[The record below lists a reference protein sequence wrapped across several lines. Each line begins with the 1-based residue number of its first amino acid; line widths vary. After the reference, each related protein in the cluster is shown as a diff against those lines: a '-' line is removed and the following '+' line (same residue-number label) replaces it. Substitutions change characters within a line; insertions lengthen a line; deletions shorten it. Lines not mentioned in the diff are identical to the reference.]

1 MARRN
6 QDKGLYLPLRIN
18 LDEWEKSLM
27 GADKELKQ
35 AMRKMTAE
43 IKDLKFRY
51 SVEIEGA
58 KASGDYMRAIQL
70 RTAQTNQL
78 LETQTQIVNRLANA
92 YAKLDNKDSDKAR
105 NMEKEL
111 NVQRK
116 ILYQLQ
122 QEQSNI
128 GEGIGSMISD
138 ALASASPEFAKFRN
152 VVKSVSGE
160 LVAMTGVSK
169 TALTALKGLGGAAI
183 FAVGTYQ
190 GLKLV
195 TNNLHNMAN
204 AASEA
209 AEPIYQLREEMGS
222 TYEEAERLHTAVKV
236 DGGDARVLVAD
247 LNQLFRSMKRG
258 NGDTSMA
265 AKTMKAYGVE
275 LADASGHMKS
285 HIEMLRELANGF
297 KRAQAVGQG
306 ADFLAG
312 TGLGNN
318 KYMHLLNDLDY
329 YLNKADEVNNATKKE
344 YAELHNLNDMRAAAA
359 ESARE
364 LAIAKG
370 QLYGGYATENLQKEI
385 DANKALAKYYQDNA
399 DNVKKWAK
407 AQGEL
412 SAVFTDMSTAKDLA
426 LVEIGDKLV
435 DLLNKYKDL
444 AEYIQDN
451 PLAKYFGGGVSYI
464 QMNMLPKWL
473 ANKGGEWF
481 KGKLDTAQ
489 QMREQE
495 QSEREYMAEIE
506 DMQKN
511 INEEYRKQEQEKI
524 TAVRE
529 RVEEEKKAAEAYK
542 KFNDA
547 MFNATASDYDKAIKR
562 IQDEKQAFLDA
573 KVSEVDAERLYAI
586 QKAQIDQQYY
596 DKRKQE
602 EDAIAKKTQESYQK
616 QIEAA
621 KRAREAS
628 ISEAEQTLRTNLKL
642 VRYMERV
649 RKQGGDYQTE
659 GRQYAEKLYLRQNG
673 FRQTDIDLLKQFGV
687 SFVKD
692 IANVRDR
699 LFSDFAPAQNVT
711 TNNNTTNINIDRPV
725 LTDESLIN
733 QLASKVADKLAP
745 AFQQPASGNSL

>member
-1 MARRN
+1 MARN

-27 GADKELKQ
+27 GADADLKK
-35 AMRKMTAE
+35 AMRQMTSE

-78 LETQTQIVNRLANA
+78 LETQTRIVNALSKA
-92 YAKLDNKDSDKAR
+92 YANLDK
-105 NMEKEL
+105 EKEDPEKVRKWENEL

-128 GEGIGSMISD
+128 GEGIGAMISD

-152 VVKSVSGE
+152 IVKSVSGE

-183 FAVGTYQ
+183 LAAGAYQ

-195 TNNLHNMAN
+195 TNNLHDMAN
-204 AASEA
+204 AAAEA
-209 AEPIYQLREEMGS
+209 AEPVYQLREEMGS

-285 HIEMLRELANGF
+285 HIEVVRELANGL

-318 KYMHLLNDLDY
+318 KWMHLLNDLDY

-344 YAELHNLNDMRAAAA
+344 YTELHNLNDMRAAAA

-399 DNVKKWAK
+399 NNVKEWAK

-412 SAVFTDMSTAKDLA
+412 AATFVDIKNAKDMFASDTVNTFASLLKDA
-426 LVEIGDKLV
+426 KDFIDYVHDTKIWQAIFPEGDPMDV
-435 DLLNKYKDL
+435 GGKYVS
-444 AEYIQDN
+444 E
-451 PLAKYFGGGVSYI
+451 AK
-464 QMNMLPKWL
+464 K
-473 ANKGGEWF
+473 
-481 KGKLDTAQ
+481 
-489 QMREQE
+489 MREQE
-495 QSEREYMAEIE
+495 QAEREYMAEIE
-506 DMQKN
+506 EMQKN
-511 INEEYRKQEQEKI
+511 INEKYRKEEQEKI

-573 KVSEVDAERLYAI
+573 RVSEVDAERLYAI

-596 DKRKQE
+596 DKRKAE
-602 EDAIAKKTQESYQK
+602 EDAIVKKTQESYQK

-642 VRYMERV
+642 VRHMERV
-649 RKQGGDYQTE
+649 RKQGGDYETE
-659 GRQYAEKLYLRQNG
+659 GRQYAERLYLRQNG
-673 FRQTDIDLLKQFGV
+673 FRQNDIDLLKQFGV

-699 LFSDFAPAQNVT
+699 LFADFAPNQTV
-711 TNNNTTNINIDRPV
+711 NNTTNNTTVNIDRPV
-725 LTDESLIN
+725 LTDEALVN
-733 QLASKVADKLAP
+733 QLAGKILDKIAP
-745 AFQQPASGNSL
+745 AFKQPDSVNTLA